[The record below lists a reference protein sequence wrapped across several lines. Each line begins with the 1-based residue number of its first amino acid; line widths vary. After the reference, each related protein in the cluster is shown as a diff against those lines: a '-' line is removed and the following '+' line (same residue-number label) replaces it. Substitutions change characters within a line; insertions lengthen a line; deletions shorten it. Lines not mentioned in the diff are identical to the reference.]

1 MMNPFLPE
9 GGDPPPPPP
18 PPQPMEGL
26 HEIGPPPFLTK
37 TFEMVDDPNTDHIV
51 SWNRG
56 GTSFVVWDLHS
67 FSTILL
73 PRHFKHS
80 NFSSFIR
87 QLNTYGFRKIEAE
100 RWEFAN
106 EGFLL
111 GQRQLLKNIK
121 RRATFSTS
129 SSPPSHDACN
139 ELRREKQLLMMELVN
154 LRQQQ
159 QSTKSYVKAMEQRIE
174 GAEKKQRQMMSFLA
188 RAMQSPSFLHQLL
201 KQRDKKIKE
210 LEDNESAK
218 RKRGSSSMSELEA
231 LALEMQGCGKQRN
244 MLEEEDHHL
253 VVEREL
259 DDGFWEELLSDESL
273 ASTSN

>member
-1 MMNPFLPE
+1 MNPFPVQE
-9 GGDPPPPPP
+9 GDPPSSPPKPI
-18 PPQPMEGL
+18 EGL
-26 HEIGPPPFLTK
+26 HEIGPPPFLVK
-37 TFEMVDDPNTDHIV
+37 TFEIVEDPSTDHIV

-67 FSTILL
+67 FSEFLL

-106 EGFLL
+106 EGQTIFLL
-111 GQRQLLKNIK
+111 GQRHLLKSIK
-121 RRATFSTS
+121 RRASFALS
-129 SSPPSHDACN
+129 SSSIQDPCI
-139 ELRREKQLLMMELVN
+139 ELRKEKQLLLMELVS

-159 QSTKSYVKAMEQRIE
+159 ETNKSYIKAMEQRIE
-174 GAEKKQRQMMSFLA
+174 GAEKKQRKMMSFLA

-201 KQRDKKIKE
+201 KQRDMRVKE
-210 LEDNESAK
+210 LEDEAAE
-218 RKRGSSSMSELEA
+218 RGRGSSVSELEA
-231 LALEMQGCGKQRN
+231 LALEMQGYGKQKN
-244 MLEEEDHHL
+244 VKEEEDM

-259 DDGFWEELLSDESL
+259 DDGFWEELLSNESL
-273 ASTSN
+273 ASTSST

>member
-1 MMNPFLPE
+1 MNPFLHPE
-9 GGDPPPPPP
+9 DDDQLP
-18 PPQPMEGL
+18 PPQQPLPKPIEGL
-26 HEIGPPPFLTK
+26 HEIGPPPFLIK
-37 TFEMVDDPNTDHIV
+37 TFEIVEDPNTDHIV

-67 FSTILL
+67 FSTFLL

-111 GQRQLLKNIK
+111 GQKELLKSIK
-121 RRATFSTS
+121 RRASFASSSTS
-129 SSPPSHDACN
+129 IQDPCV
-139 ELRREKQLLMMELVN
+139 ELRKEKQLLLMELVT

-159 QSTKSYVKAMEQRIE
+159 QTTQSYIKAMEQRIE

-188 RAMQSPSFLHQLL
+188 RAMQSPSFLNKLFM
-201 KQRDKKIKE
+201 QRDMKLKE
-210 LEDNESAK
+210 VEDKAAE
-218 RKRGSSSMSELEA
+218 RTRGSSMSELEA
-231 LALEMQGCGKQRN
+231 LALEMQGYGKQRSLN
-244 MLEEEDHHL
+244 EEDDM

-259 DDGFWEELLSDESL
+259 DDGFWEELLSNESL
-273 ASTSN
+273 ASTSSN